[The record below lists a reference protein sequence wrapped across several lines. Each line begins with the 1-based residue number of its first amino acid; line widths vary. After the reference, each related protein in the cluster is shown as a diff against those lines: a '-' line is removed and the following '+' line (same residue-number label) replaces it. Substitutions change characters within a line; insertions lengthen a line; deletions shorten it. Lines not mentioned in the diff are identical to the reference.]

1 MADISKITQAMSK
14 TVDKPDWISET
25 LIRLVQFRINQEEFS
40 SRIYLAMSV
49 WLNLNGYFGASK
61 LYKKYS
67 DEEEGHAQAFREYL
81 LDLNVLPEISVVA
94 KPQTAFTSL
103 MDVAQKTLEHELLVT
118 KQINS
123 LASESLK
130 ASDFMALEIAQR
142 YLREQ
147 TEEIS
152 KSRGLIDRL
161 EIAGDDKCSLLIID
175 KELGE
180 KA

>member
-1 MADISKITQAMSK
+1 MADLSKITQAMSK
-14 TVDKPDWISET
+14 PADKPDWISEV
-25 LIRLVQFRINQEEFS
+25 LIKLVQFRINQEEYS

-49 WLNLNGYFGASK
+49 WLDLNGYFGAAK

-67 DEEEGHAQAFREYL
+67 DEEEAHAQAFREYL
-81 LDLNVLPEISVVA
+81 LDLNVLPEVGVIS
-94 KPQTAFTSL
+94 KPQGTFTGL
-103 MDVAQKTLEHELLVT
+103 MDIAQKTLEHELVVT

-130 ASDFMALEIAQR
+130 AGDFMALELAQR
-142 YLREQ
+142 YLKEQ

-152 KSRGLIDRL
+152 KSRSLIDRL

-175 KELGE
+175 NELG
-180 KA
+180 KI